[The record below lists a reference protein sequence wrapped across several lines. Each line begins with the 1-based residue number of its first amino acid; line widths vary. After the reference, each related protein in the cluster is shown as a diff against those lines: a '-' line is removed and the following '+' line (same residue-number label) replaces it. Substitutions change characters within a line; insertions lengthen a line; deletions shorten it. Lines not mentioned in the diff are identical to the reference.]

1 MIDLAP
7 KHIATFLFLFFCFVR
22 LDFSVVAQKPSYVFP
37 VKPDDST
44 YSQIILSGNV
54 GEIRPNHFHCGLDV
68 VGEDYEPIHSIYK
81 GYVSRIKVS
90 SYGYGNVVY
99 ITHPETD
106 HVSVYAHLIDF
117 SPKIRKY
124 VRQKQYEQES
134 FEVELFPSP
143 EELPIEPKET
153 IGYMGNTGNSFGT
166 HLHFEIRTIADFVL
180 NPQDFFAVQKHD
192 KMPPRL
198 LKVAVS
204 PLSPESRV
212 NGKFQTQI
220 FTPVP
225 SSKGLKIPQK
235 IKCYGLVGIEGLTW
249 DVVNGSK
256 SSFATSKVRL
266 RVEGKEVFSFH
277 ITNFPIYEIYALNLH
292 INYALLLQSRST
304 FQRFYQADGNR
315 LGIYKGNGKI
325 FVENGKNYD
334 VEVDLEDTNGNNRT
348 LELTLQGEKPDF
360 DETDELLATGILSY
374 DIVENTLVVRGKYLM
389 KPKAKGSI
397 ELILQDGK
405 SLKIPLAYIE
415 KGKEAI
421 FLYDLRKGLPKLIR
435 SQNIEIPF
443 HKQVIFPKRNSFF
456 ENEFMRV
463 YFPNGTLAD
472 TAYLDFSAKTTH
484 FYIGKIEEPLVW
496 DAEITYHHQ
505 KNNVSSVL
513 DLKKMFIRHS
523 RGREFLENL
532 NDSTFTIRTG
542 YLTGDFR
549 FLQDT
554 TPPTI
559 RLLRKTSEK
568 LIFQISDD
576 ASGISHFKAYLNG
589 KFLLM
594 EYEHKNA
601 TLWTET
607 HYTETLA
614 GEFELKVWD
623 KMGNVQVWKMIL

>member
-1 MIDLAP
+1 MPSILLNAGWRS
-7 KHIATFLFLFFCFVR
+7 IQSFIGLFMLFSEVWGQRNLYTFPI
-22 LDFSVVAQKPSYVFP
+22 KPNDTTF
-37 VKPDDST
+37 
-44 YSQIILSGNV
+44 SQIILSGNV
-54 GEIRPNHFHCGLDV
+54 GEIRPNHLHCGLDV

-99 ITHPETD
+99 ITHPEID

-124 VRQKQYEQES
+124 VRKKQYEQES
-134 FEVELFPSP
+134 FEVELFPNP
-143 EELPIEPKET
+143 EELAIEAKET

-166 HLHFEIRTIADFVL
+166 HLHFEIRDIADFVL

-192 KMPPRL
+192 KLPPRL

-212 NGKFQTQI
+212 NSKFQTQI
-220 FTPVP
+220 FTPLP
-225 SSKGLKIPQK
+225 SAKGWKIPQK

-249 DVVNGSK
+249 DIVSGSK

-266 RVEGKEVFSFH
+266 RVEGKEIFAFH

-292 INYALLLQSRST
+292 INYALLLQTGSS
-304 FQRFYQADGNR
+304 FQRFYQTDGNR

-325 FVENGKNYD
+325 FVEDGKNYA
-334 VEVDLEDTNGNNRT
+334 VEVDLEDTNGNSRT

-360 DETDELLATGILSY
+360 NETDELLATGILSY
-374 DIVENTLVVRGKYLM
+374 DIVENTLIVRGKYLM
-389 KPKAKGSI
+389 KPNTKGSI

-435 SQNIEIPF
+435 SQNIELPF
-443 HKQVIFPKRNSFF
+443 NKQLIFPKKNTFF
-456 ENEFMRV
+456 ENELMKVF
-463 YFPNGTLAD
+463 FPNGALAD

-484 FYIGKIEEPLVW
+484 FYIGKINEPLVW
-496 DAEITYHHQ
+496 DVEVTYQHQ
-505 KNNVSSVL
+505 KNNVSNVL

-523 RGREFLENL
+523 KGREFLENL
-532 NDSTFTIRTG
+532 NDSTFTIRSG
-542 YLTGDFR
+542 YLTGDFK
-549 FLQDT
+549 FVQDT
-554 TPPTI
+554 KPPTI
-559 RLLRKTSEK
+559 RLLRKSPEK
-568 LIFQISDD
+568 LVFQITDD

-607 HYTETLA
+607 HYTEPLT
-614 GEFELKVWD
+614 GEFELRVWD
-623 KMGNVQVWKMIL
+623 KVGNMQVWKIIL

>member
-1 MIDLAP
+1 MSDLLLRYV
-7 KHIATFLFLFFCFVR
+7 HTSLSTLFFLLGLQLR
-22 LDFSVVAQKPSYVFP
+22 IVAQKPSYSFP

-68 VGEDYEPIHSIYK
+68 VGEDYEPIYSIYK

-134 FEVELFPSP
+134 FEVELFPHP

-180 NPQDFFAVQKHD
+180 NPQDFFAVQKYD
-192 KMPPRL
+192 KIPPRL

-212 NGKFQTQI
+212 NEKFQTQI
-220 FTPVP
+220 FTPIP
-225 SSKGLKIPQK
+225 SAKGWKIAQK

-256 SSFATSKVRL
+256 SSFATSKVRMRL
-266 RVEGKEVFSFH
+266 NGKEIFSFH
-277 ITNFPIYEIYALNLH
+277 ISNFPIYEIYALNLH
-292 INYALLLQSRST
+292 INYPLFLQTRSA
-304 FQRFYQADGNR
+304 FQRFYQVDGNR
-315 LGIYKGNGKI
+315 LGIYQGNGKI
-325 FVENGKNYD
+325 FVEDRKTYN
-334 VEVDLEDTNGNNRT
+334 VEVDLEDTNGNSRT
-348 LELTLQGEKPDF
+348 LELTLQGKKPDF
-360 DETDELLATGILSY
+360 HETDELLATDILSY
-374 DIVENTLVVRGKYLM
+374 DIAENTLVVRGKYLM
-389 KPKAKGSI
+389 KPKAEGSI
-397 ELILQDGK
+397 ELIFQDGK

-443 HKQVIFPKRNSFF
+443 RKQIVFPKRNTLF

-472 TAYLDFSAKTTH
+472 TAYLDFSAKTTY
-484 FYIGKIEEPLVW
+484 FYIGKIAEPLVW

-505 KNNVSSVL
+505 KNNVGSVL
-513 DLKKMFIRHS
+513 DLTKMFIRHS
-523 RGREFLENL
+523 RGKEFLENL
-532 NDSTFTIRTG
+532 NDSTFTIRTS
-542 YLTGDFR
+542 YLAGDFR

-559 RLLRKTSEK
+559 KLLRKTSEK
-568 LIFQISDD
+568 LIFHISDD

-594 EYEHKNA
+594 EYEHKSA
-601 TLWTET
+601 TLWTEN
-607 HYTETLA
+607 HRTEALT

-623 KMGNVQVWKMIL
+623 KMGNMQVWKMIL